1 MIDKIKQL
9 RSETGLG
16 VWECKNALEEARGDF
31 NKAKELLKKKGFEKA
46 AKKAER
52 ETEKGMVEAYTHN
65 GKIGVL
71 VELLCETEFVAK
83 NQEFQDLAHD
93 LVLQIASMAPKD
105 EKELLNQPFI
115 KDETKTVLDLIREK
129 IAKTGENIKI
139 KRFTRWQL
147 GNDA

>member
-1 MIDKIKQL
+1 MIDKIKKL

-16 VWECKNALEEARGDF
+16 IWECKNALEGAGGDF
-31 NKAKELLKKKGFEKA
+31 NKAKELLRKKGFEKA

-52 ETEKGMVEAYTHN
+52 ETEKGLVEAYTHN

-83 NQEFQDLAHD
+83 NQEFKDLAHD
-93 LVLQIASMAPKD
+93 IVLQIASMAPKD

-115 KDETKTVLDLIREK
+115 KDETKTVSELIASK
-129 IAKTGENIKI
+129 IAKIGENIKI
-139 KRFTRWQL
+139 KRFVRWEL
-147 GNDA
+147 